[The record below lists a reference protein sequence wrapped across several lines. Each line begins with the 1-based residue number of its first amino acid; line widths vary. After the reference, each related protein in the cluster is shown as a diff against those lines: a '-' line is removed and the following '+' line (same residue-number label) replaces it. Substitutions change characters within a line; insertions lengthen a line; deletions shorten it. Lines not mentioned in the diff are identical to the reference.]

1 MILDKDLEKILEK
14 LESKQR
20 DCVSFSK
27 KYQQRKMEDLYQYYE
42 GANWA
47 IKYAIS
53 LIKNQEESDKF

>member
-14 LESKQR
+14 LLSKQR
-20 DCVSFSK
+20 DCISFSK
-27 KYQQRKMEDLYQYYE
+27 KYQDRKMEDLYQYYE

-53 LIKNQEESDKF
+53 LLKNDEESSKF

>member
-1 MILDKDLEKILEK
+1 MLVK

-27 KYQQRKMEDLYQYYE
+27 KYKSRQMEDLYQYYE

-53 LIKNQEESDKF
+53 ILKNDEEKTNF

>member
-1 MILDKDLEKILEK
+1 LTKDVEKILEK

-20 DCVSFSK
+20 DCVAFSK
-27 KYQQRKMEDLYQYYE
+27 KYKDREMEDLFQYYE

-53 LIKNQEESDKF
+53 LLKEENEKSDF

>member
-1 MILDKDLEKILEK
+1 MLVK

-27 KYQQRKMEDLYQYYE
+27 KYKSRQMEDLYQYYE

-53 LIKNQEESDKF
+53 ILKNDEEKANF

>member
-1 MILDKDLEKILEK
+1 MTEDILKILKK

-20 DCVSFSK
+20 DCVTFSK
-27 KYQQRKMEDLYQYYE
+27 KYQTRKMDDLYQYYE

-53 LIKNQEESDKF
+53 LIKNQEETDKF

>member
-1 MILDKDLEKILEK
+1 MSEELKKILEK

-27 KYQQRKMEDLYQYYE
+27 KYKQREMEDLYQYYE

-53 LIKNQEESDKF
+53 LIKNREETDKF

>member
-1 MILDKDLEKILEK
+1 MSEDIEKMLVK

-27 KYQQRKMEDLYQYYE
+27 KYKSRQMEDLYQYYE

-53 LIKNQEESDKF
+53 ILKNDEEKANF